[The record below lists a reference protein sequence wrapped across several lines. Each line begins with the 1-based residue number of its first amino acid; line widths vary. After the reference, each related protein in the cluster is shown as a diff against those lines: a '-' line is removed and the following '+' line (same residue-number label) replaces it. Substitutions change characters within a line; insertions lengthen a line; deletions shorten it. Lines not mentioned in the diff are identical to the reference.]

1 MRPANEADDDALW
14 AILEPNIRAGET
26 WALPRDWSRAEA
38 LAYWRA
44 SSHEVWVA
52 ARDENEERDEREE
65 RGDAATSHARGIVG
79 TYFLRPAQLGP
90 GAHIANAGYM
100 VRPDAWGA
108 GVASAM
114 CDHSLVRA
122 RERGFTAMQ
131 YYFVV
136 ASNDRAVALWQ
147 RKGFAIIGRSPGA
160 FEHPK
165 FGPTDALVMYRS
177 LTGPSAL
184 SSALEAHSALED
196 RSALEV
202 RSARE
207 MRSAAAPS
215 ALTIRPIEPRD
226 LDEVRAE
233 LQTHWHSHDIWSLGR
248 CHHADAL
255 PGYIAEKDGAFAGL
269 ITLHLDQGNWQCEV
283 VTLSSRRAARGTG
296 AALLAAAEQYAREH
310 GCRRIYLTTTND
322 NTNAMRFYQRQGW
335 RVAHLHAGIVD
346 RVRTLVPDM
355 PLAGFDGIQI
365 RDEIEFERWLTE

>member
-52 ARDENEERDEREE
+52 ERDEKEERDQNEERDENEQ

-79 TYFLRPAQLGP
+79 SYFLRPAQLGP

-147 RKGFAIIGRSPGA
+147 RKGFAIVGRSPCA
-160 FEHPK
+160 FQHPTL
-165 FGPTDALVMYRS
+165 GPTDALVMYRS
-177 LTGPSAL
+177 LEVPLVDETQTA
-184 SSALEAHSALED
+184 AT
-196 RSALEV
+196 RSAV
-202 RSARE
+202 
-207 MRSAAAPS
+207 
-215 ALTIRPIEPRD
+215 TIRPIEPRD

-233 LQTHWHSHDIWSLGR
+233 LQSHWHSHDIWSLGR

-335 RVAHLHAGIVD
+335 RIAHLHAGIVD

-365 RDEIEFERWLTE
+365 RDEIEFERWLTES